1 MDFGVTYNHK
11 QIQVKNSRD
20 CYVRKGIAHK
30 IRYLGWGASLVGL
43 LLLLVSPLGAQGVSS
58 IAQGFQ
64 TTDTNIVEGAL
75 VSLKSDTANTV
86 ELANPERSSRL
97 VGVVGNNP
105 LIELSDGTNSVQV
118 VTSGV
123 TGTLVS
129 DINGEVKPGDSIT
142 ASPIEGVG
150 MKATQTGVVVGAAQA
165 ELESVDLSERTL
177 TDKDGN
183 QQIVKIGLI
192 PVQVD
197 TVFYAGNTTVGSS
210 FVPGAIQSLANNIA
224 GREVSALRVLI
235 SALLLTLLL
244 VSVVVLLYSSVRSSI
259 ISIGRNPLSENAVH
273 KSLLQV
279 GLTIVGLL
287 AFTVILVYLIL
298 TL

>member
-1 MDFGVTYNHK
+1 MRRGMT
-11 QIQVKNSRD
+11 R
-20 CYVRKGIAHK
+20 K
-30 IRYLGWGASLVGL
+30 IRLLSCSATFVGL
-43 LLLLVSPLGAQGVSS
+43 LLVLVPPLGAQGVSS

-64 TTDTNIVEGAL
+64 TTDTNIVEGAV
-75 VSLKSDTANTV
+75 VSLKPDTPNTV
-86 ELANPERSSRL
+86 ELANPSRADKL
-97 VGVVGNNP
+97 IGIVGDNP

-123 TGTLVS
+123 TRALVS
-129 DINGEVKPGDSIT
+129 NINGGIKAGDRIT

-150 MKATQTGVVVGAAQA
+150 MKATQSGVVVGIAQDD
-165 ELESVDLSERTL
+165 LETVQTSERTI
-177 TDKDGN
+177 TDKDGK
-183 QQIVKIGLI
+183 QQTVKIGTI

-197 TVFYAGNTTVGSS
+197 TVFFAGNTSGTS
-210 FVPGAIQSLANNIA
+210 FVPGALQQLANNIA
-224 GREVSALRVLI
+224 GHEVSAIRVLI
-235 SALLLTLLL
+235 AALLLTLLL
-244 VSVVVLLYSSVRSSI
+244 VSVVVLLYSSVKSSI
-259 ISIGRNPLSENAVH
+259 ISIGRNPLSETAVH